1 MKKANPKISYDKES
15 QALSIEM
22 SKAKSV
28 DSDIKDNVVID
39 YDKKG
44 KVVRVNFYEFNFNAF
59 RNGQK
64 ALKKF
69 AKHANSVRITV

>member
-1 MKKANPKISYDKES
+1 MNKPNPKIAYDKES

-28 DSDIKDNVVID
+28 DSDIKDNMVID
-39 YDKKG
+39 YDRKG
-44 KVVRVNFYEFNFNAF
+44 NMVRVNFYDFNFSSF

-64 ALKKF
+64 ALKRF
-69 AKHANSVRITV
+69 AKRSDAIRVVN